1 MLKTKEVGVDEFT
14 LVVSGA
20 LGILVFTGWQILS
33 QLKRIAES
41 NALSIKCLD
50 AHEIL
55 LRKILDENEAISESL
70 SCIQSRLDET
80 ESKISNINYV
90 MDVIYKYKLPNKK
103 DRDLLD
109 RIELDN
115 EIFSGIDSAR
125 D

>member
-1 MLKTKEVGVDEFT
+1 MDEFT

-33 QLKRIAES
+33 QLKRIADS
-41 NALSIKCLD
+41 NALSIRCLD

-55 LRKILDENEAISESL
+55 LRKTLNESESINESL
-70 SCIQSRLDET
+70 LCIQSRLDEV
-80 ESKISNINYV
+80 EVKISNINYV
-90 MDVIYKYKLPNKK
+90 MDIIYKYKLPNKK

-109 RIELDN
+109 KIELDN
-115 EIFSGIDSAR
+115 EIFGGIDSAR